1 MNTQLHLIVKAESGK
16 VTKADA
22 KKMTK
27 NYRYELFEGIVSIP
41 VISID
46 RAKALLEQI
55 RTKSYS
61 KKYIYQIEKTIF
73 ATTMDKAWERSVIKE
88 EGAL

>member
-1 MNTQLHLIVKAESGK
+1 MDTQLHLIIKAESGK

-27 NYRYELFEGIVSIP
+27 NYRYELFAGIVTIP
-41 VISID
+41 VISIEK
-46 RAKALLEQI
+46 AKALLAEI
-55 RTKSYS
+55 RTKNYS
-61 KKYIYQIEKTIF
+61 KKYIYQIEKMIFTTI
-73 ATTMDKAWERSVIKE
+73 TKKVLERNVIKE

>member
-1 MNTQLHLIVKAESGK
+1 MNTQLHLIIKAESGK

-27 NYRYELFEGIVSIP
+27 NYMYELFAGIVTIP
-41 VISID
+41 VVSIEK
-46 RAKALLEQI
+46 AKALLAEI

-61 KKYIYQIEKTIF
+61 KKYIYQIEKMIFTTITNEVF
-73 ATTMDKAWERSVIKE
+73 ERNVIKE
-88 EGAL
+88 EGVL

>member
-1 MNTQLHLIVKAESGK
+1 MNTQLHLIVKSERGK

-27 NYRYELFEGIVSIP
+27 NYRYELFDGIVSIP

-55 RTKSYS
+55 RSKSYL
-61 KKYIYQIEKTIF
+61 KKYIYQIEKTIYT
-73 ATTMDKAWERSVIKE
+73 TTMNKAWERSVIKE
-88 EGAL
+88 EGIL